1 MNTTTISHG
10 DQAPVPLKPLTIS
23 ERIDTLDVLRG
34 FALIGILMMNIEW
47 FNQPITLLG
56 RFNTD
61 MTGLDHSAGW
71 FVKVFIEGK
80 FYKLFS
86 LLFGMGF
93 AVMLLRAQDAGR
105 PFAGMFT
112 RRMAFLFL
120 IGCAHLIFLWSGD
133 ILHDYA
139 AGGLILLGLVGL
151 QKYRRFQWLADSRK
165 WLRMAL
171 IMMMLPF
178 AGATLFGLG
187 YGLSHDTAT
196 QSENWAEQE
205 KVIAGF
211 KAGLEKHKAEQLH
224 TEQQAAAD
232 KAKADQAA
240 GATQETSAP
249 ESSKQETSAL
259 KTPAAK
265 AAGADAEAG
274 ADKKE
279 EEEIDESTL
288 TPEQRIERQIEQRLK
303 NRIER
308 DKNVAEEKAAFT
320 QPSYWK
326 ATAYR
331 AQESLSHLADTPFF
345 AGVILLPIFM
355 FGFWLVKTGAISNPG
370 AHQPLFRSM
379 AWLGTFFGL
388 ILSTAGMT
396 IDTFPAVQY
405 MNPMRTVGG
414 VLFQLGQYVLA
425 AGYLGMFVC
434 AMQGARAQRWL
445 AWLSPLGRMALTNYL
460 THSLILTSVFYGYAG
475 NWFGHIDRAPQ
486 MLIVVAIIAVQ
497 AVVCRIWLQH
507 FRYGPMEWLWRSATY
522 LKWQPLRIRRENGNG
537 DTAIASA

>member
-1 MNTTTISHG
+1 METTAISHG
-10 DQAPVPLKPLTIS
+10 EQPLAPLKPLS
-23 ERIDTLDVLRG
+23 VRERIDTLDVLRG

-47 FNQPITLLG
+47 FNQPIALLG

-61 MTGLDHSAGW
+61 LAGLDHSAGW

-112 RRMAFLFL
+112 RRMLFLFL

-171 IMMMLPF
+171 IMVMLPF

-196 QSENWAEQE
+196 QTESWAEQE

-211 KAGLEKHKAEQLH
+211 KAGLEQHKA
-224 TEQQAAAD
+224 EQQAAAE
-232 KAKADQAA
+232 KARADQAA
-240 GATQETSAP
+240 GLSA
-249 ESSKQETSAL
+249 EA
-259 KTPAAK
+259 PADTAPAEK
-265 AAGADAEAG
+265 AAD
-274 ADKKE
+274 ADKDASAAKE
-279 EEEIDESTL
+279 EEDIDESKL

-308 DKNVAEEKAAFT
+308 DKHVAEEKAAFT

-345 AGVILLPIFM
+345 AGIILLPIFM
-355 FGFWLVKTGAISNPG
+355 FGFWLVKTGAISNPA

-396 IDTFPAVQY
+396 IDTFPPVQY
-405 MNPMRTVGG
+405 MNPIRTVGG
-414 VLFQLGQYVLA
+414 ILFQLGQYVLA

-434 AMQGARAQRWL
+434 VMQGARAQRWL

-460 THSLILTSVFYGYAG
+460 THSLILSSVFYGYAG

-522 LKWQPLRIRRENGNG
+522 LKWQPLRIRREDGNGNG
-537 DTAIASA
+537 DAIAASA